1 MKTPKTPKIIIMA
14 CGIMAFLPAAQAR
27 LYYHIDCEDTTIGI
41 KNFGVVPRPNVKQNN
56 LNNCVGTDTTY
67 TFDCVVDRD
76 LDYNPPRV
84 ITDTALKGTHSLEFS
99 WDNKVPE
106 GGWSGDKITCNITP
120 HYNRFPESND
130 FDESSI
136 LKLEKGGYV
145 GFGVYMPTVDTAPI
159 RNGPWTLIYQARQL
173 TEDETEARPPAF
185 AVYIDRQGHREHEV
199 DLIFVLR
206 NDPNDP
212 AQMQSQQG
220 AQTYTMT
227 IKRGTW
233 YSFVFYQ
240 LPSIHASAGRLTAY
254 VAEGDSLPVST
265 HPEFDKY
272 LLFDYQGKW
281 GYVTGEDAP
290 ESASYFGS
298 TVGLY
303 GGEYRAPAR
312 VLFDEMKYATT
323 YDEANPCAVAASR
336 KPAVSSFDGGYA
348 AEPEL
353 VIPGQTVQIN
363 GSNFAAP
370 AEVWFGG
377 VKATSVT
384 VNSPQSITAVV
395 PAEPDVSGPADV
407 VVYCSGW
414 DAKAPMRCQM
424 AGTPASL
431 QQLSNQTVVAGHGVS
446 LSAGSQSEL
455 PVTYAWEY
463 SPDGGTTW
471 LNVYGGNYTFL
482 EKGRVLV
489 IQNTG
494 EFTKNLRFRYVAA
507 SQAGSTHSNA
517 ITITTVPAS
526 LAYPSA
532 LTVDSGSNLY
542 VADAAKHAIY
552 KITNNTTVALL
563 AGMPGA
569 AGMADDA
576 FGSNARFNAPS
587 DVAIDTARDLLL
599 VADTGN
605 HSIRTITATGSV
617 GTLAGNGSSGTTNGA
632 AAQAEFKQPAGVAVD
647 SAGNTFVADTGN
659 HTIRKITPG
668 GDVSTYA
675 GQADV
680 SGTGDGAGTRARF
693 KTPSGIAVDVAG
705 YVYVAD
711 TGNHTI
717 RLISPDGIVS
727 TFAGVPGIPGTDDG
741 ATDIALFN
749 APKGVLVDGAGAVH
763 VADTGNALI
772 REISSGTVRTV
783 AGSSASGSAPH
794 GAALQDGV
802 GTSAWFGQPAS
813 LAMNGDG
820 SFVYI
825 ADSANAAI
833 RTLDDT
839 DTVRTLALAS
849 GSAITP
855 PAPGGGGNDGGSGGS
870 GSGGGGGGSLSWPWF
885 LVVFAVVALRRNRKG

>member
-1 MKTPKTPKIIIMA
+1 MKTPKITIL
-14 CGIMAFLPAAQAR
+14 CGIMAFSTAAQAM

-76 LDYNPPRV
+76 LDYNLPRV
-84 ITDTALKGTHSLEFS
+84 ITDTALKGTRSLEFS
-99 WDNKVPE
+99 WPNDPGKE
-106 GGWSGDKITCNITP
+106 WGGDKITCNITP

-130 FDESSI
+130 FDASSI

-173 TEDETEARPPAF
+173 TEEETEARPPSF
-185 AVYIDRQGHREHEV
+185 AVYIDRRGQREHEV

-212 AQMQSQQG
+212 AQMESQQG

-240 LPSIHASAGRLTAY
+240 LPSIHASVGRLTAY

-272 LLFDYQGKW
+272 RLFDYQGKW
-281 GYVTGEDAP
+281 GYVTGGDAP

-323 YDEANPCAVAASR
+323 YDEANPCAVASSR
-336 KPAVSSFDGGYA
+336 KPVVSSFDGGFVEA
-348 AEPEL
+348 PEL
-353 VIPGQTVQIN
+353 VIPGQSVQLN

-377 VKATSVT
+377 VKAAAVT
-384 VNSPQSITAVV
+384 VNSAQSITAVV
-395 PAEPDVSGPADV
+395 PAEPNVSGLADV

-414 DAKAPMRCQM
+414 DAKAPIQCRM

-431 QQLSNQTVVAGHGVS
+431 RQLSNQTVVAGRGVS

-463 SPDGGTTW
+463 SPDGGITW
-471 LNVYGGNYTFL
+471 LNIYGGNYTFL
-482 EKGRVLV
+482 DEGRVLV
-489 IQNTG
+489 MQNAG

-507 SQAGSTHSNA
+507 SQAGSTRSNA
-517 ITITTVPAS
+517 ITITTVPAT
-526 LAYPSA
+526 LEYPSA
-532 LTVDSGSNLY
+532 LTVDSGSTLY

-552 KITNNTTVALL
+552 KISNSATVALL
-563 AGMPGA
+563 AGMPGSS
-569 AGMADDA
+569 GMTNAS
-576 FGSNARFNAPS
+576 GSNAKFNAPS
-587 DVAIDTARDLLL
+587 GVAIDTARDLLL
-599 VADTGN
+599 VADTDN
-605 HSIRTITATGSV
+605 HTIRTITATGSV
-617 GTLAGNGSSGTTNGA
+617 GTLAGNGSPGATNGA
-632 AAQAEFKQPAGVAVD
+632 GAQAAFNQPAGIAVD
-647 SAGNTFVADTGN
+647 SAGNTFVADSGN
-659 HTIRKITPG
+659 HTIRKITPAG
-668 GDVSTYA
+668 NATTYA
-675 GQADV
+675 GQAGV
-680 SGTGDGAGTRARF
+680 SGTGNGAGTIARF
-693 KTPSGIAVDVAG
+693 NAPSGIAVDVAG

-717 RLISPDGIVS
+717 RLISPDCVVS
-727 TFAGVPGIPGTDDG
+727 TFAGVPGVSGTDGG
-741 ATDIALFN
+741 ATAIARFN
-749 APKGVLVDGAGAVH
+749 APKGVLVDGAGAVY

-772 REISSGTVRTV
+772 REISSGTVHTL
-783 AGSSASGSAPH
+783 AGSSAGGSAPQ

-802 GTSAWFGQPAS
+802 GASAWFGQPAG

-820 SFVYI
+820 SLVYI
-825 ADSANAAI
+825 ADGANAAI

-839 DTVRTLALAS
+839 DTVRTLALTS

-855 PAPGGGGNDGGSGGS
+855 PASGDGDGGSGG
-870 GSGGGGGGSLSWPWF
+870 GAGGGGGSLSWAWF
-885 LVVFAVVALRRNRKG
+885 LVVFAALALHQNRKG